1 MAPEDAVTGDLSRAL
16 TKLREALARLP
27 LALPLPSRDAALVE
41 RRDVVRQVDDYLLP
55 RLARIDAP
63 MLAVL
68 GGSTGSGKSAI
79 VNSLVGREVS
89 AAGVR
94 RPTTSAPVLVCNPR
108 DETAF
113 DGAGVLPDLPRVTG
127 DGGTTGLRV
136 VADDEVR
143 PGLALLDSP
152 DIDSVAV
159 AHHDLAAQ
167 LLGAADLWLF
177 VTTAA
182 RYADAV
188 PWAHL
193 EQARERGVALAVVV
207 NRIPAGATATVLDHL
222 REMLADH
229 GLGDTRL
236 FGVEEGDLQEGR
248 ITEGLDDL
256 RGWVTSLAD
265 DDAAR
270 REVVRQSLTGAVA
283 SIPDRVERVRT
294 ADQEQRAA
302 VAALVG
308 AADQRFDQAL
318 GDVERQVGTGTVLR
332 DEVLERFREAVP
344 TAGWMDDLQRVV
356 GRLRDRARALVTGSE
371 VPVEEARGALEHN
384 LAAIVRRHVDEAA
397 LDTTE
402 SWRSLPGGID
412 ALAAADGDDLDRASA
427 SFDERVAAEIERW
440 QDGVVQLVRDEAGG
454 KVSLARGLSIGVN
467 TIGVALMIV
476 VFASTGG
483 VTGGEAAVAG
493 GTAAVS
499 QALLSAVFGEQAVR
513 DLARRAREDLLAR
526 LEGTLAVERE
536 RFDDAVLPLVDDE
549 AAAQLT
555 DALAD
560 LREARR

>member
-1 MAPEDAVTGDLSRAL
+1 MGRDGAGSDLRASLVALRDALS
-16 TKLREALARLP
+16 RLP
-27 LALPLPSRDAALVE
+27 LALDLPTRDRAREE

-63 MLAVL
+63 LLAVL
-68 GGSTGSGKSAI
+68 GGSTGSGKSTI

-94 RPTTSAPVLVCNPR
+94 RPTTNAPVLVCHPGDR
-108 DETAF
+108 AAF
-113 DGAGVLPDLPRVTG
+113 DGDGVLPDLPRVSGG
-127 DGGTTGLRV
+127 DADGLRV
-136 VADDEVR
+136 VADEAVR

-193 EQARERGVALAVVV
+193 GHARERGVALAIIV
-207 NRIPAGATATVLDHL
+207 NRIPRGATDTVVDHL
-222 REMLADH
+222 GTMLDDH

-236 FGVEEGDLQEGR
+236 FGVEEGPLDDGR
-248 ITEGLDDL
+248 ITHGLDEL
-256 RGWVTSLAD
+256 RGWIASLAE

-270 REVVRQSLTGAVA
+270 RAVVRQSLAGAVA
-283 SIPDRVERVRT
+283 SLPDRVQRVR
-294 ADQEQRAA
+294 AGDDDQRAA
-302 VAALVG
+302 VAAL
-308 AADQRFDQAL
+308 AAVVQRRFDAAL
-318 GDVERQVGTGTVLR
+318 QDIEDQVGGGTVLR

-344 TAGWMDDLQRVV
+344 TAGWMDDLQRAV

-371 VPVEEARGALEHN
+371 VPVNEARGALEHN
-384 LAAIVRRHVDEAA
+384 LAAVVRRHVDEAA
-397 LDTTE
+397 LDVTE
-402 SWRSLPGGID
+402 SWRALPGGTD
-412 ALAAADGDDLDRASA
+412 VLAAAGQQSLDRAA
-427 SFDERVAAEIERW
+427 APFDERVADEISRW
-440 QDGVVQLVRDEAGG
+440 QDHVVQLVRAEAAG
-454 KVSLARGLSIGVN
+454 KMSLARGLSVGVN

-513 DLARRAREDLLAR
+513 DLARRARTDLLDR
-526 LEGTLAVERE
+526 LEDVVDAERA
-536 RFDDAVLPLVDDE
+536 RFEALLEPLVDD
-549 AAAQLT
+549 AAVAELQ
-555 DALAD
+555 DALVG
-560 LREARR
+560 LRRAR